1 MQPKILLV
9 KESRHNEKRVALLPG
24 DVAQLINL
32 GVMVYVE
39 DSAGVWAGYSNADY
53 LLAGASIRHIN
64 YDQVDSCRQAFSDID
79 IIVRVKRPDRSR
91 EIKENSVI
99 KPHTK
104 MVGLLDILERDSEH
118 IAEYQ
123 QAKIEYYSLDQFLFP
138 ANTPMDSLKDM
149 SRIAGKLALNHAIE
163 TFNAPV
169 QHVVIIGSGEAG
181 TAASQECMKHNIPHT
196 IITSDVS
203 KSAFL
208 NLQGI
213 NNVVVERHLSLKT
226 RQDKIY
232 QVIKDADIVIT
243 AASTA
248 WIAAPMLIPEST
260 LLKLKNGTIIVDLAV
275 SDGGNVFG
283 SKHDATVTLANNVK
297 IINVSGYPKE
307 LPIESSR
314 AWSSASSY
322 FLRLLLTSQD
332 TLIKLKYR

>member
-1 MQPKILLV
+1 MQPKIFLV
-9 KESRHNEKRVALLPG
+9 KESRHNEKRVALIPS

-53 LLAGASIRHIN
+53 VVAGARIRHID
-64 YDQVDSCRQAFSDID
+64 YDQVDSYRQALSDID
-79 IIVRVKRPDRSR
+79 IIVRVKRPDRAR
-91 EIKENSVI
+91 EKLENKVI

-104 MVGLLDILERDSEH
+104 MVGLLDILEKDSEH

-123 QAKIEYYSLDQFLFP
+123 RAKIDYYSLDQFLFP

-149 SRIAGKLALNHAIE
+149 SRIAGRLALNHAIE

-169 QHVVIIGSGEAG
+169 QQVAIIGSGEAG
-181 TAASQECMKHNIPHT
+181 TTASQECIKRNIPHT
-196 IITSDVS
+196 MITSDVS
-203 KSAFL
+203 KSQFL
-208 NLQGI
+208 SLQGVH
-213 NNVVVERHLSLKT
+213 NVVVERHLSLAM

-248 WIAAPMLIPEST
+248 WIAAPLLIPEST

-283 SKHDATVTLANNVK
+283 SRHDATVTLANNVK

-314 AWSSASSY
+314 SWSVASSY
-322 FLRLLLTSQD
+322 FLHLLLTSKD
-332 TLIKLKYR
+332 TLMKLKYC